1 MSIARLTVGILL
13 YDDIT
18 CVAANFSIRGATRSR
33 SRELPRYQVVMG
45 ENRPIKTFVPIICF

>member
-18 CVAANFSIRGATRSR
+18 CVAANFSIHGAIL
-33 SRELPRYQVVMG
+33 EAGHVNYHVM
-45 ENRPIKTFVPIICF
+45 KL